1 MKGIVERT
9 AHMTNLTALQA
20 QRSRKV
26 MEIAQ
31 NSAEGAR
38 QTVERAGGV
47 VNLSQ
52 ELQNGSHQLTEQVRQ
67 FKIVRNEGPITP
79 AAPTHWQ
86 AG

>member
-1 MKGIVERT
+1 
-9 AHMTNLTALQA
+9 MTSLTGLQA
-20 QRSRKV
+20 QRSKKV

-52 ELQNGSHQLTEQVRQ
+52 ELQDGSRQLTEQVRQ
-67 FKIVRNEGPITP
+67 FRIVRGESSVAP
-79 AAPTHWQ
+79 AASSQWH